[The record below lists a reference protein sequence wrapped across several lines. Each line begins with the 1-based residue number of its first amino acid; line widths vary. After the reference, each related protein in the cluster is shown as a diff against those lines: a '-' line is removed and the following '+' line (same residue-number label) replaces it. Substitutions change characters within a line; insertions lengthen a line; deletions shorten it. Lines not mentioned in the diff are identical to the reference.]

1 MIKKA
6 LSSMSRS
13 IALLQGD
20 STVGDLQGNAKR
32 LEALAELAASHGA
45 VLGLSTELA
54 ICGYPPRD
62 LLLQSD
68 FVLKAQSKAS
78 DLSVSIP
85 VLVGTPLAPEH
96 EKQLPSNGVVR
107 CGPTASSPTN
117 GTRVVAKKQL
127 LPTYD
132 VFDEARYFKPD
143 NRPGI
148 ARTIAGL
155 DLGVTVCEDAW
166 QAAGMTPSAYAADPI
181 ESLAEWGRQGVKLDA
196 TVNLSASPYHA
207 DKLVSRIHVCRTAS
221 AILGHPFLMANQV
234 GGNDD
239 LLFDGNSLVAWP
251 DGRVVI
257 APAWKEGILLVDLD
271 DPDACTWL
279 ASTTGDALDVGQ
291 DQLRRLQSGDDGREH
306 ERDVLEDVADA
317 VITGL
322 SDYCRKSGIQSIVLG
337 LSGGIDSAVA
347 ACVAAAAV
355 GPSNVTGI
363 AMPSR
368 HSSQHSIDDAAYT
381 AASLG
386 LVFDTIPIDTMH
398 SSVEASIGN
407 MLDAGAQVAGENLQ
421 ARLRGLIVMAHANAQ
436 GSMAIAT
443 GNKSELAQGY
453 CTLYGDMA
461 GGYTPLGDLYKMQVY
476 GLAEVFNQ
484 RAKHMGLP
492 APVNDSTLT
501 KPPSAELAPD
511 QIDED
516 SLPPYPVL
524 DAILKAHIEDG
535 LDGQSIVEKG
545 HDAAIVLDVLTR
557 LERNEHKRWQMSP
570 APRVSSRAFGQGWRR
585 PLASRHD
592 WRRS

>member
-1 MIKKA
+1 
-6 LSSMSRS
+6 MSRS
-13 IALLQGD
+13 IALLQCD

-32 LEALAELAASHGA
+32 LEALAGLAASHGA

-107 CGPTASSPTN
+107 CSPTTTKTTN
-117 GTRVVAKKQL
+117 ETRVVAKKQL

-271 DPDACTWL
+271 DPDACKWL
-279 ASTTGDALDVGQ
+279 PSTSEDALNVGQ

-306 ERDVLEDVADA
+306 ERDVLEDLADA

-381 AASLG
+381 AAALG
-386 LVFDTIPIDTMH
+386 LVFETIPIDTMH
-398 SSVEASIGN
+398 GSVEATIGN

-484 RAKHMGLP
+484 RAQHLELL
-492 APVNDSTLT
+492 APVNESTLT

-524 DAILKAHIEDG
+524 DSILKAHIEDG
-535 LDGQSIVEKG
+535 LDGESIVEMG
-545 HDAAIVLDVLTR
+545 HSAATVLDVLTR

>member
-1 MIKKA
+1 
-6 LSSMSRS
+6 MSRT

-20 STVGDLQGNAKR
+20 STVGDLHGNAAR
-32 LEALAELAASHGA
+32 LEALAEQAATHGA
-45 VLGLSTELA
+45 TLGLSTELA

-62 LLLQSD
+62 LLLQPD
-68 FVLKAQSKAS
+68 FVVKAQAKAS
-78 DLSVSIP
+78 TLSVSIP
-85 VLVGTPLAPEH
+85 VLVGAPLTPDHP
-96 EKQLPSNGVVR
+96 KQLPSNGVVR
-107 CGPTASSPTN
+107 CGPLSSTPPN
-117 GTRVVAKKQL
+117 AKRIVARKQL

-166 QAAGMTPSAYAADPI
+166 QAADMTPSAYAADPI

-196 TVNLSASPYHA
+196 TVNLSASPYHS
-207 DKLVSRIHVCRTAS
+207 DKLASRIHVCRTAAS
-221 AILGHPFLMANQV
+221 ILNHPFLMANQV

-251 DGRVVI
+251 DGTVVI
-257 APAWKEGILLVDLD
+257 APAWKEGVLMVDLD
-271 DPDACTWL
+271 DANACEWL
-279 ASTTGDALDVGQ
+279 PSTTADALDVGE
-291 DQLRRLQSGDDGREH
+291 DQLRRLRPDDDGREH
-306 ERDVLEDVADA
+306 EREVLQDLADA
-317 VITGL
+317 VVTGL
-322 SDYCRKSGIQSIVLG
+322 TDYCRKSGITSIVLG

-355 GPSNVTGI
+355 GPANVTGI

-368 HSSQHSIDDAAYT
+368 HSSQHSIDDAAHT

-386 LVFDTIPIDTMH
+386 LMFDTIPIDSMH
-398 SSVEASIGN
+398 ASVEGSIGG
-407 MLDAGAQVAGENLQ
+407 MLEQGAQVAGENLQ

-476 GLAEVFNQ
+476 GLADVFNQ
-484 RAKHMGLP
+484 RAEQQGLA
-492 APVNDSTLT
+492 APVNASTRT

-524 DAILKAHIEDG
+524 DAILRAHIEGG
-535 LDGQSIVEKG
+535 LDGESIAEQG
-545 HDAAIVLDVLTR
+545 HDPAIVLDVLTR

-592 WRRS
+592 WRRF